1 MTRSHII
8 NSSREGTASQP
19 ARKVSSRH
27 SEPAGGGRSEES
39 LFSRVSPE
47 VRAPGLQ
54 RIYKQISKLRVVFA
68 LAFVVALGV
77 LPLVAQQQQADRV
90 KAIGGKFL
98 CMCGC
103 SQVLTQ
109 CNHVGCTMSAAM
121 LKNLGDWVNRG
132 DSEATI
138 TQAFVQQFG
147 TTVYAEPPKSGFSLI
162 AWAMP
167 IIYFVAGAAL
177 VVFVISKWRKRPQA
191 AGVDAAAPVTASGV
205 KISQEAMERG
215 RAQAARETED

>member
-1 MTRSHII
+1 MIKRR
-8 NSSREGTASQP
+8 NLLA
-19 ARKVSSRH
+19 
-27 SEPAGGGRSEES
+27 
-39 LFSRVSPE
+39 L
-47 VRAPGLQ
+47 
-54 RIYKQISKLRVVFA
+54 VFVAA
-68 LAFVVALGV
+68 LSV
-77 LPLVAQQQQADRV
+77 LPLIAQQQQTDRV
-90 KAIGGKFL
+90 KAIGGKFQ

-162 AWAMP
+162 AWGMP
-167 IIYFVAGAAL
+167 IAYFVLGAAL
-177 VVFVISKWRKRPQA
+177 VLFVISRWRKRPQA
-191 AGVDAAAPVTASGV
+191 VGVDAAAPVTASGA
-205 KISQEAMERG
+205 KISPEAMERG